1 MGAAGSVSNG
11 VDAADIRNETDPTL
25 PCKLLQAA
33 MRRCLGTLAQ
43 RDYYVK
49 ECASEPWRV
58 LREQYGKQS
67 HSSFGLVQSTM
78 RN

>member
-1 MGAAGSVSNG
+1 MGSAGSVSNG

-25 PCKLLQAA
+25 PCKLQCAGASGRSL
-33 MRRCLGTLAQ
+33 RE
-43 RDYYVK
+43 VK
-49 ECASEPWRV
+49 RGASEPWRM